1 MRIDSKVLL
10 FGSALI
16 ALAPFAL
23 AKTAS
28 LTVPTVPNGLR
39 LPDGL
44 KLEQTFNAEGVQ
56 IYACQAKADN
66 AGFEWAFKAPEA
78 TLSAEDGTKT
88 GTHYAGPTWE
98 ANDGSKLVGEVKAR
112 LNSSDQ
118 NAIPWLLLATKSIGK
133 DGLLSKVV
141 FIHRLET
148 VGGKAPSS
156 ECNTGTVGTQ
166 ARVPY
171 TAKYYFYAAQ
181 N

>member
-1 MRIDSKVLL
+1 MRIDSKVL

-16 ALAPFAL
+16 VLAPFAL

-28 LTVPTVPNGLR
+28 LTAPTVPNELR

-44 KLEQTFNAEGVQ
+44 KLEQTFNADGVQ
-56 IYACQAKADN
+56 IYACQAKADS
-66 AGFEWAFKAPEA
+66 GFEWAFKAPEA

-112 LNSSDQ
+112 LNSSDP
-118 NAIPWLLLATKSIGK
+118 NAIPWLLLATKSTGK
-133 DGLLSKVV
+133 DGTLAKVA

-148 VGGKAPSS
+148 VGGKAPNS

-171 TAKYYFYAAQ
+171 TAKYYFYAAR